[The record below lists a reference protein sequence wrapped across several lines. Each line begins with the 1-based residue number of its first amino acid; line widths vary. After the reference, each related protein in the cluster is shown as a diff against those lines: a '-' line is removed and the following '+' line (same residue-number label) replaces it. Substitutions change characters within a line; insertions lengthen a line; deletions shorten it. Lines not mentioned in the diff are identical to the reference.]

1 MVRKYLSG
9 FPSVF
14 TTKQANVLRFL
25 FFLFFFLSFL
35 VVGSHEDNLKHL
47 LKFNGTYTI

>member
-14 TTKQANVLRFL
+14 TPKQANVLRF
-25 FFLFFFLSFL
+25 FFFLSFL